1 MLRPTRRPLAL
12 LVGGLLLLAACTD
25 TSGSGPPTD
34 QRPGDPPVRTDLSF
48 ALASF
53 DDCGDFESRV
63 QSVAAEAIGPWG
75 FDGGGD
81 DMAFTAVGRAV
92 EDQAGAADAPERLAS
107 PSTTTLANTDAA
119 PESSAREGGGWTGTN
134 VQERGVDEPDL
145 VKVDGNLV
153 LTLVDGELRAV
164 RLVDGQPQLAGSLS
178 MPAYGDD
185 QLLADGNTVL
195 VLTGA
200 GPGILTRG
208 GGFAAESS
216 RMVMPSAVTLRS
228 VDVSDPAAMSI
239 TGEVSLEGS
248 MVDARMVDG
257 VVRVVTTTG
266 APDLPLVQPAGSG
279 PRAQEAAERLN
290 REAIEAT
297 TADDWLPRYEVAD
310 AEGDLVDEGPLVE
323 CSGVHTTRAELAADA
338 TETAETT
345 TIGPSAFGMV
355 NVVSVDLRSGTLA
368 PSDAVSV
375 MGSGH
380 TLYASPTSLYVA
392 TTTWDQSG
400 LGSES
405 TQVHQFDTSSRE
417 TVSYVASGQV
427 DGHLLNQFAMSEHNG
442 DLRVATTRTTFAPS
456 GAEMPSEEGTGG
468 TTSAGEIENE
478 GAPDDGG
485 GVDAVAPQVAAPET
499 TIPGPAD
506 DPPTETTEPP
516 PPESVP
522 GPTVT
527 TTASVPT
534 TSTTEPAPTT
544 TLMPDEPLPAPP
556 VDMPQTDSVVTV
568 LRNDGGELRQVGA
581 VGGLGLGEQIQSVR
595 FMGDVGY
602 VVTFRQIDPLY
613 TIDLRDPSN
622 PRMMGELKIP
632 GFSSYLHPIGD
643 GLLLGIGRDAD
654 LTGRTTGMQVT
665 VFDVADLANPSE
677 LQRVSLPDASSEAEW
692 DHHAFL
698 WWADTSTVVVPV
710 QEFAPTGVFT
720 GAIGYRVGRA
730 GIGELGRVTHPEDPT
745 YINGSCPPGADCVA
759 PAVELSFGGTP
770 IRRSLVV
777 DGRLVTISSAGLETS
792 SLDTLAEIGWLG
804 F

>member
-25 TSGSGPPTD
+25 TSGSGSPTGS
-34 QRPGDPPVRTDLSF
+34 RPGDPPAGADLAF

-63 QSVAAEAIGPWG
+63 QSVAADAIGPWG

-81 DMAFTAVGRAV
+81 DMAFTAVGRAM
-92 EDQAGAADAPERLAS
+92 EDQASAVDAPES
-107 PSTTTLANTDAA
+107 QPGPSTTTLPTTDAA
-119 PESSAREGGGWTGTN
+119 LGSATREGGGEWTGTN
-134 VQERGVDEPDL
+134 VQEQGVDEPDL

-164 RLVDGQPQLAGSLS
+164 RLVDGQPELVGSLS

-185 QLLADGNTVL
+185 QLLADGDTVL

-200 GPGILTRG
+200 GPGIASRG

-248 MVDARMVDG
+248 MVDARMIDG
-257 VVRVVTTTG
+257 VVRLVTTTG

-323 CSGVHTTRAELAADA
+323 CEAVHTTRAELAADA
-338 TETAETT
+338 SETAGTNP
-345 TIGPSAFGMV
+345 IGPSAFGMV
-355 NVVSVDLRSGTLA
+355 NVVSVDLRSGALA

-392 TTTWDQSG
+392 TTTWDESG

-427 DGHLLNQFAMSEHNG
+427 DGHLLNQFALSEHNG
-442 DLRVATTRTTFAPS
+442 HLRVATTRTTIAT
-456 GAEMPSEEGTGG
+456 SEPAIPPEVGVGGTGG
-468 TTSAGEIENE
+468 DGTS
-478 GAPDDGG
+478 DDGR
-485 GVDAVAPQVAAPET
+485 GVDAGTPQTAAPET
-499 TIPGPAD
+499 TVPTD
-506 DPPTETTEPP
+506 DPPTESTEPQ

-527 TTASVPT
+527 TTASVPA
-534 TSTTEPAPTT
+534 TSTTVPAPTT
-544 TLMPDEPLPAPP
+544 TLMTDEPLPAPP
-556 VDMPQTDSVVTV
+556 IDMPETDSVVTV
-568 LRNDGGELRQVGA
+568 LRNEGGELRKIGA

-595 FMGDVGY
+595 FMGDIGY

-622 PRMMGELKIP
+622 PRVLGELKIP

-654 LTGRTTGMQVT
+654 LSGRTTGMQVT
-665 VFDVADLANPSE
+665 VFDVADLANPTE

-698 WWADTSTVVVPV
+698 WWPETSTVVVPV

-745 YINGSCPPGADCVA
+745 FINGSCPPGADCPA

-792 SLDTLAEIGWLG
+792 SLDTLTEIGWLA